1 MYRPQSY
8 SFKYENSLT
17 HQRSICSL
25 PSVEPVKKQPTL
37 VFYLAYRLETSSG
50 MSGRQ
55 TLKTQPVIHRWPD
68 KSILLWAW
76 ISLLSQIELLVDW
89 TPCSFHLWQASLWGH
104 TFLQAWGAE
113 KGFTAEGIAGAKSR
127 NMTVCEWLLYFVL
140 CVLVC
145 DPLYKCFIF
154 TSFSMTHDPIV
165 KRCAWFIC
173 VQWLSK
179 MALTLFRSDI
189 PGEDSLRSTPL
200 QRTDSTSVE
209 WSHPNAV
216 SSSQFLLWDTSEST
230 SFI

>member
-1 MYRPQSY
+1 MKLYDLLPMYRPQSY

-55 TLKTQPVIHRWPD
+55 TLKTQPVIRRWPTSPFFSEHESPYFLRLNCSWIERHAL
-68 KSILLWAW
+68 SI
-76 ISLLSQIELLVDW
+76 SGK
-89 TPCSFHLWQASLWGH
+89 LWGH

-173 VQWLSK
+173 V
-179 MALTLFRSDI
+179 
-189 PGEDSLRSTPL
+189 
-200 QRTDSTSVE
+200 
-209 WSHPNAV
+209 
-216 SSSQFLLWDTSEST
+216 
-230 SFI
+230 